1 MRPMSGNR
9 KDERRAVSFPATVKC
24 GGRTFRDAVTN
35 VSRTGLYLQ
44 ADRHRFR
51 PGERVEIS
59 FSLPLR
65 GKLVPLR
72 LMGRVARVEKDP
84 LHRVRGIGVAFER
97 PPPSAVATVEAYLEE
112 RERLL
117 AASTRAS
124 GSAEDPRDED
134 EIPTETGIE
143 DLGDAS

>member
-1 MRPMSGNR
+1 MSGNR
-9 KDERRAVSFPATVKC
+9 KDERRAVSFPATVRC

-35 VSRTGLYLQ
+35 VSRTGLYLR

-72 LMGRVARVEKDP
+72 LLGRIARVEKDP
-84 LHRVRGIGVAFER
+84 LHRVRGIGVALER
-97 PPPSAVATVEAYLEE
+97 PPPAAVATVEAYLEE

-117 AASTRAS
+117 AAAS
-124 GSAEDPRDED
+124 GPGADTQDED
-134 EIPTETGIE
+134 EIPTETGFE
-143 DLGDAS
+143 DLDDAP